1 MDNLHRCHIVPTALC
16 NLNHSLP
23 EDPLH
28 AIWECSALGIVWSS
42 LLTFKQSVTP
52 PPADFFN
59 LLSRFLQIHDN
70 NRAEFF
76 LSVLLGP
83 CGISETPFVLT
94 SHPSHC
100 TWFALLL
107 DNFSLTIAMPKICI
121 EWPFNLPL
129 QINGVLWPHI
139 LSRKTLTKRS
149 SVVPIP
155 LVCDSLFE
163 TITVKLSGDYLCEF
177 PSLLLLLRS
186 KLLLAVGVFS
196 LLWRLA
202 SMR

>member
-83 CGISETPFVLT
+83 CGISETPFVLA

-149 SVVPIP
+149 SVVPTAGLRFIIRDNHSEVIWGLSMRIP
-155 LVCDSLFE
+155 LP
-163 TITVKLSGDYLCEF
+163 
-177 PSLLLLLRS
+177 PSIAEVEA
-186 KLLLAVGVFS
+186 LACCRGV
-196 LLWRLA
+196 
-202 SMR
+202 